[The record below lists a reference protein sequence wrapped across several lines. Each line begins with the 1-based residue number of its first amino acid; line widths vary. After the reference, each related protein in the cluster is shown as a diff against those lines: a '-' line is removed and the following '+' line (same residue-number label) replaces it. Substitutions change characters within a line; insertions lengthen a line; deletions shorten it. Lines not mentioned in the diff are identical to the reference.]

1 MRTKKFI
8 VALCFS
14 FFMFMCSVS
23 TVYAYNTYNQ
33 HKLTYGV
40 GNYGKDTVY
49 EDERYASVMDTGAET
64 MRLVYGSLR
73 QGSLTIQLQ
82 NQYAKPFDRIRVG
95 QKIYQVDSRRDL
107 RTKQTFVVSEVQ

>member
-1 MRTKKFI
+1 MRYDTPIRFQKIISREYDKK
-8 VALCFS
+8 
-14 FFMFMCSVS
+14 
-23 TVYAYNTYNQ
+23 T
-33 HKLTYGV
+33 
-40 GNYGKDTVY
+40 GNYGKDTVC

-82 NQYAKPFDRIRVG
+82 NQYTKPFDRIRVG

>member
-1 MRTKKFI
+1 MRYDTPIFFQMGVPGEYDKK
-8 VALCFS
+8 
-14 FFMFMCSVS
+14 
-23 TVYAYNTYNQ
+23 T
-33 HKLTYGV
+33 